1 MKRAMWI
8 ASALLTLGFSA
19 CDRSSSPAYTP
30 GAPASPTASSAD
42 QEAGT
47 TERTQTGAMGGVGT
61 DACPIAAQAD
71 EIESVDVPDGAALV
85 FRTNDPTE
93 KSELRE
99 QLTEIASAQQQLA
112 SERTG
117 ESEVGTGQ
125 NVGNSVGRGPD
136 VEGGTEGRTGFEGPG
151 DDEQTGGWVQSAT
164 EARAEETVEGV
175 QLVFTTDS
183 DVDGLRSEV
192 RERADELNERCTT
205 MR

>member
-47 TERTQTGAMGGVGT
+47 TERTQTG
-61 DACPIAAQAD
+61 
-71 EIESVDVPDGAALV
+71 
-85 FRTNDPTE
+85 
-93 KSELRE
+93 
-99 QLTEIASAQQQLA
+99 
-112 SERTG
+112 
-117 ESEVGTGQ
+117 
-125 NVGNSVGRGPD
+125 GNSVGRGPD
-136 VEGGTEGRTGFEGPG
+136 VEGGTEGRTGFESPG

-164 EARAEETVEGV
+164 GARAEETVEGV
-175 QLVFTTDS
+175 QLVFTTDR

-192 RERADELNERCTT
+192 RERADELDERCTT